1 MGVLMLQV
9 TLMVL
14 SVFVL
19 IMALLVNAQTRKY
32 LWELDNLMQIWY
44 ESTTEGKEDLRHE
57 GTD

>member
-9 TLMVL
+9 ILMVL

-32 LWELDNLMQIWY
+32 LWELDNLMQVWY

>member
-1 MGVLMLQV
+1 MEDFMLQV
-9 TLMVL
+9 TLVVL

-19 IMALLVNAQTRKY
+19 ILALLVNVQTRKY

-44 ESTTEGKEDLRHE
+44 ESREENMEKFRHE

>member
-1 MGVLMLQV
+1 MLQV

-32 LWELDNLMQIWY
+32 LWELDNLMQVWY
-44 ESTTEGKEDLRHE
+44 ESTTEDKEKLRHE